1 MAAAL
6 VEAPTA
12 VLRDGP
18 RSEAEL
24 AAAELVQLA
33 DAVDDEQPDPSLL
46 SISPSSVPQSTE
58 EHSNAVPETG

>member
-1 MAAAL
+1 MAVAADVPIFAVFT
-6 VEAPTA
+6 VE
-12 VLRDGP
+12 L

-24 AAAELVQLA
+24 AAELVQLA

-58 EHSNAVPETG
+58 EHSNALPETG